1 MKKNNAEIYVKNVSK
16 QFKEI
21 VALNNVSVQFQ
32 SGKLY
37 GLIGPAGAGKST
49 AGKASADPQATR
61 HAGEKYPPLYDAVLF
76 FAFGS

>member
-37 GLIGPAGAGKST
+37 GLIGPAGAGKTTLFRVMLGLMKES
-49 AGKASADPQATR
+49 AGNIFYKKNGNKIR
-61 HAGEKYPPLYDAVLF
+61 WF
-76 FAFGS
+76 